1 MTTALSPYKTRY
13 VAKRAFFSF
22 LGASF
27 RLFGEDGSLAFFVK
41 QKAFKLKEQITVFSD
56 EERTDA
62 MLGIEARA
70 VLDLSATYDVTD
82 LKTGTPVG
90 ALKRKGVKSVFKD
103 EWSLLDTG
111 GTAIGT
117 VAESSMLAALL
128 SRLLPLVPQTYRIE
142 VGGAVVGQIKQR
154 FNPFVLSYDV
164 DFGTGGGALDP
175 RLGVAAVV
183 MLLAIEGRQD

>member
-56 EERTDA
+56 EAQKDA

-70 VLDLSATYDVTD
+70 ILDISATYDVTD

>member
-1 MTTALSPYKTRY
+1 MSTALSLYKTRY

-56 EERTDA
+56 EARTDA
-62 MLGIEARA
+62 MLGIQARA
-70 VLDLSATYDVTD
+70 ILDISATYDVTD
-82 LKTGTPVG
+82 LKTGEAVG
-90 ALKRKGVKSVFKD
+90 SLKRKGLKSMLKD
-103 EWSLLDTG
+103 EWSLMDT
-111 GTAIGT
+111 AGT
-117 VAESSMLAALL
+117 VFGTVEEASMVAALL
-128 SRLLPLVPQTYRIE
+128 SRLLPLLPQTYHIKVHDE
-142 VGGAVVGQIKQR
+142 VVGQVKQR
-154 FNPFVLSYDV
+154 FNPFILSYDV

-183 MLLAIEGRQD
+183 MLLAIEGRQE